1 MHSSV
6 KSTRFRRGDCFVP
19 DRRSVSVFPGGVDQI
34 LAAVGQQV
42 LLVAVD
48 LHPGV
53 ELPRVYVH
61 PVLTLFREG
70 HGQCHNVTRGLV
82 AHIL

>member
-1 MHSSV
+1 M
-6 KSTRFRRGDCFVP
+6 
-19 DRRSVSVFPGGVDQI
+19 SVFPGGIDQI

-48 LHPGV
+48 LHSRV
-53 ELPRVYVH
+53 EFPCVDVH
-61 PVLTLFREG
+61 PVLTLLREG
-70 HGQCHNVTRGLV
+70 HGQCHNVTRRLV